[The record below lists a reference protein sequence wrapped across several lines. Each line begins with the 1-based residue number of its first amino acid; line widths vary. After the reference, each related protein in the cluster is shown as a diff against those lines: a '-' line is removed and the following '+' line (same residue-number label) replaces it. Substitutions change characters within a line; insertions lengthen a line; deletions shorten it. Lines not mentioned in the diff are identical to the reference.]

1 MGGQKRTVAVVNEVS
16 AVLEVVKLSS
26 GKGKE
31 KEVATK
37 TMISKKNRN
46 EHDVLGS

>member
-1 MGGQKRTVAVVNEVS
+1 MKGTVVVVNEVS

-31 KEVATK
+31 KEVTK
-37 TMISKKNRN
+37 KIMISKRNRN

>member
-1 MGGQKRTVAVVNEVS
+1 MVNEVS

-31 KEVATK
+31 KEVTK
-37 TMISKKNRN
+37 KIMI
-46 EHDVLGS
+46 